1 MEFSLGPEKIILN
14 IGTCPLHIV
23 HNGFRRDIC
32 ALQFDVDQYAT
43 DIHFFFKLF
52 AGRRADYKDIELVTD
67 VVSHYAQKHAA
78 TRWVTLKRVVRLLEQ
93 HENLKEY
100 FLNFLPKTS
109 SFKTTVKNT
118 EHRYKRIVEHL
129 KSDLTVPYLAFVA
142 FFAFEFEV
150 FLVKFQLM
158 KPKIHI
164 LHSALE
170 QLLWNLLIKFVKP
183 KYIHDEKD
191 GMKKRKS
198 VQELQLLNFTDKV
211 VKSLGTIDIGT
222 KAKACITASLAD
234 ETAVE
239 KEKMF
244 REDCLNCF
252 KQSAIH
258 LRKLPFNPFIKN
270 CSFINPLRINEKEA
284 LSSVSNL
291 TLIVCKTLKP
301 VLKDIFKGCNA
312 EEEVCDRAR
321 T

>member
-1 MEFSLGPEKIILN
+1 M
-14 IGTCPLHIV
+14 
-23 HNGFRRDIC
+23 
-32 ALQFDVDQYAT
+32 
-43 DIHFFFKLF
+43 
-52 AGRRADYKDIELVTD
+52 
-67 VVSHYAQKHAA
+67 
-78 TRWVTLKRVVRLLEQ
+78 
-93 HENLKEY
+93 
-100 FLNFLPKTS
+100 
-109 SFKTTVKNT
+109 
-118 EHRYKRIVEHL
+118 EHL
-129 KSDLTVPYLAFVA
+129 RSDLTVPYLVFVA

-150 FLVKFQLM
+150 FLVKFQSM

-170 QLLWNLLIKFVKP
+170 QLLWNMLIKFVEP

-270 CSFINPLRINEKEA
+270 CPFINPLRINDKEA

-291 TLIVCKTLKP
+291 TINSV
-301 VLKDIFKGCNA
+301 
-312 EEEVCDRAR
+312 
-321 T
+321 